1 MKTEKMPRMLIKTDE
16 EKVSPT
22 ASLDPRYKYS
32 IFIGSTY
39 MDAFVKKL
47 IKITIHNNIIQMYI
61 LT

>member
-1 MKTEKMPRMLIKTDE
+1 MLIKTDE